1 MNQAAAPVPS
11 NWFGQP
17 RGLTILFLTNMW
29 ETFSYY
35 GMRALLVYYMTKEL
49 LISQQHSSL
58 IYGTYTSFAYFTPIV
73 GGAIAD
79 RYLGKKWAVIIGATT
94 MAAGHFMMAFE
105 PLFYVALA
113 TIALGNGLFLPSLP
127 SQINDLYGPDDPR
140 RGWAYNVYY
149 VGVNVGGFLAPL
161 ICGTLGE
168 TYGWH
173 YGFGAAGVGM
183 LTGLVIYLAGQRYL
197 PPEHT
202 TATIVPRAALERRG
216 GSGRDTF
223 MLLLAVGLAVTVFR
237 GAYEQVGNTVAL
249 WIEGVNRHVGSGEI
263 PMTWFQSLNP
273 LLVIVLTPILLARWR
288 HRANAA
294 REHSPL
300 QKMAIG
306 ALIGGGAYAL
316 LALASAVSPNGA
328 SWWWVVGYFFV
339 LTLGE
344 LYILPTG
351 LGLFARLAPPKL
363 GATTVAAWYL
373 AIFTGSMTAGLIG
386 SWYSSLAHPFFFL
399 VLAGVAGIAA
409 AMLLMLDR
417 RARAVEEARIA
428 ERSALAAVP
437 EGLAANV

>member
-1 MNQAAAPVPS
+1 MSERPERS

-35 GMRALLVYYMTKEL
+35 GMRALLVYYMTRQL
-49 LISQQHSSL
+49 MISQQHSSL

-79 RYLGKKWAVIIGATT
+79 RYLGKKRAVIIGAVT
-94 MAAGHFMMAFE
+94 MATGHFMMTFE
-105 PLFYVALA
+105 PLFYFALA

-161 ICGTLGE
+161 VCGTLGE

-173 YGFGAAGVGM
+173 WGFGAAGVGM
-183 LTGLVIYLAGQRYL
+183 LIGLAIYLAGERYL
-197 PPEHT
+197 PSSKTPANIAPVGAIEK
-202 TATIVPRAALERRG
+202 VG
-216 GSGRDTF
+216 GSRRDTF

-249 WIEGVNRHVGSGEI
+249 WIEGVNRHVGSHEI

-273 LLVIVLTPILLARWR
+273 LLVIVLTPILLALWKRR
-288 HRANAA
+288 SAKGL
-294 REHSPL
+294 EHSPL
-300 QKMAIG
+300 QKMALG
-306 ALIGGGAYAL
+306 ALIGAGAYAL
-316 LALASAVSPNGA
+316 LAIASALSPVGA

-351 LGLFARLAPPKL
+351 LGLFARLAPPKF

-373 AIFTGSMTAGLIG
+373 AIFTGSLTAGFIG
-386 SWYSSLAHPFFFL
+386 SWYSSLTPPFFFL
-399 VLAGVAGIAA
+399 VLAAVATLASG
-409 AMLLMLDR
+409 MLLMLDQ

>member
-1 MNQAAAPVPS
+1 MAAPS

-29 ETFSYY
+29 EQFSYY
-35 GMRALLVYYMTKEL
+35 GMRALLVYYMTRQL

-73 GGAIAD
+73 GGVIAD
-79 RYLGKKWAVIIGATT
+79 RYLGKKRAVIIGATT
-94 MAAGHFMMAFE
+94 MAAGHFMMTFE

-161 ICGTLGE
+161 VCGTLGE
-168 TYGWH
+168 TFGWH
-173 YGFGAAGVGM
+173 WGFGAAGVGM
-183 LTGLVIYLAGQRYL
+183 LTGLAIYLAGERYL
-197 PPEHT
+197 PASST
-202 TATIVPRAALERRG
+202 QATILPSQPLEHG
-216 GSGRDTF
+216 SGSGRDTF

-249 WIEGVNRHVGSGEI
+249 WIGSANRHIGSREI

-273 LLVIVLTPILLARWR
+273 LLVIVMTPVLLARWK
-288 HRANAA
+288 HQAA
-294 REHSPL
+294 AGREQSPL
-300 QKMAIG
+300 QRMATG
-306 ALIGGGAYAL
+306 ALIVGGSYAV
-316 LALASAVSPNGA
+316 LALAAALTPTGA
-328 SWWWVVGYFFV
+328 SWWWIVAYFFV
-339 LTLGE
+339 LTLAE

-351 LGLFARLAPPKL
+351 LGLFARLAPQKL

-373 AIFTGSMTAGLIG
+373 AIFTGSMAAGVIG
-386 SWYSSLAHPFFFL
+386 SWYSSLAPAVFFL
-399 VLAGVAGIAA
+399 VLAGVAALAA
-409 AMLLMLDR
+409 AILLSLDR
-417 RARAVEEARIA
+417 RARSVEAARIV

-437 EGLAANV
+437 EGLAANA

>member
-1 MNQAAAPVPS
+1 MTGRATSS

-35 GMRALLVYYMTKEL
+35 GMRALLVYYMTRQL

-58 IYGTYTSFAYFTPIV
+58 IYGAYTSFAYFTPII

-79 RYLGKKWAVIIGATT
+79 RYLGKKRAVIIGATT

-105 PLFYVALA
+105 PLFYFALA

-140 RGWAYNVYY
+140 RSWAYNVYY

-161 ICGTLGE
+161 VCGTLGE
-168 TYGWH
+168 TFGWH
-173 YGFGAAGVGM
+173 WGFGAAGVGM
-183 LTGLVIYLAGQRYL
+183 LTGLIIYLAGQRHL
-197 PPEHT
+197 PP
-202 TATIVPRAALERRG
+202 PRTPANIAAADAIHPVG

-223 MLLLAVGLAVTVFR
+223 MLLLAVGLAVTIFR

-249 WIEGVNRHVGSGEI
+249 WIEGVNRHAGAREI

-273 LLVIVLTPILLARWR
+273 LLVIVLTPILLARWKR
-288 HRANAA
+288 RAAA
-294 REHSPL
+294 GKEHSPL
-300 QKMAIG
+300 QKMALG
-306 ALIGGGAYAL
+306 ALIGAGAYAL
-316 LALASAVSPNGA
+316 LALASTVSPTGA

-339 LTLGE
+339 LTVGE

-363 GATTVAAWYL
+363 GATTVAAWYF
-373 AIFTGSMTAGLIG
+373 AIFTGNATAGFIG
-386 SWYSSLAHPFFFL
+386 SWYSSLRPSIFFL
-399 VLAGVAGIAA
+399 VLAAVASLSAA
-409 AMLLMLDR
+409 TLLMLDR

-428 ERSALAAVP
+428 ERSALATVP
-437 EGLAANV
+437 EGLATHA

>member
-1 MNQAAAPVPS
+1 MSSAPAPS

-35 GMRALLVYYMTKEL
+35 GMRALLVYYMTKQL
-49 LISQQHSSL
+49 LISQEHSSL

-79 RYLGKKWAVIIGATT
+79 HYLGKKWAVIIGATT

-105 PLFYVALA
+105 PLFYFALA
-113 TIALGNGLFLPSLP
+113 TIAVGNGLFLPSLP

-161 ICGTLGE
+161 VCGTLGE

-173 YGFGAAGVGM
+173 WGFGAAGIGM

-197 PPEHT
+197 PS
-202 TATIVPRAALERRG
+202 PRTPAAILPAEAIERHG
-216 GSGRDTF
+216 GSRRDTF

-249 WIEGVNRHVGSGEI
+249 WIEGVNRHVGSREI

-273 LLVIVLTPILLARWR
+273 LLVIVLTPILLARWKR
-288 HRANAA
+288 EAA
-294 REHSPL
+294 AGREHSPL

-306 ALIGGGAYAL
+306 ALIVAGSYAVLAAAAL
-316 LALASAVSPNGA
+316 LSPTGA
-328 SWWWVVGYFFV
+328 SWVWVAAYFFV

-373 AIFTGSMTAGLIG
+373 AIFTGSMTAGVIG
-386 SWYSSLAHPFFFL
+386 SWYSRLTPPFFFL
-399 VLAGVAGIAA
+399 VLTGVASLAA
-409 AMLLMLDR
+409 VMLLLLDR

-428 ERSALAAVP
+428 ERSALASVP
-437 EGLAANV
+437 EGLAAHV

>member
-1 MNQAAAPVPS
+1 MNERAAPS

-35 GMRALLVYYMTKEL
+35 GMRALLVYYMTKQL

-79 RYLGKKWAVIIGATT
+79 RYLGKKRAVIIGATT
-94 MAAGHFMMAFE
+94 MAAGHFMMAF
-105 PLFYVALA
+105 PQLFYFALA

-161 ICGTLGE
+161 VCGTLGE

-173 YGFGAAGVGM
+173 WGFGAAGVGM
-183 LTGLVIYLAGQRYL
+183 LTGLVIYLAGERYL
-197 PPEHT
+197 PSSKTP
-202 TATIVPRAALERRG
+202 ANIVSVEAIERTG
-216 GSGRDTF
+216 GSSRDTF

-237 GAYEQVGNTVAL
+237 GAYEQVGNTVAV

-273 LLVIVLTPILLARWR
+273 LLVIVLTPILLARWKR
-288 HRANAA
+288 RSDRG

-300 QKMAIG
+300 QKMSIG
-306 ALIGGGAYAL
+306 ALIGAGAYAL
-316 LALASAVSPNGA
+316 LAIASAVSPIGA

-373 AIFTGSMTAGLIG
+373 AIFTGSLTAGFIG
-386 SWYSSLAHPFFFL
+386 SWYSSLKPPFFFL
-399 VLAGVAGIAA
+399 VLAAVATLASG
-409 AMLLMLDR
+409 MLLMLDR
-417 RARAVEEARIA
+417 RARFVEEARIA

>member
-1 MNQAAAPVPS
+1 MSAAPPPS

-35 GMRALLVYYMTKEL
+35 GMRALLVYYMTKQL
-49 LISQQHSSL
+49 LISQQHSSF
-58 IYGTYTSFAYFTPIV
+58 IYGAYTAFAYFTPIV

-79 RYLGKKWAVIIGATT
+79 RYLGKKRAVIIGATT

-105 PLFYVALA
+105 PLFYFALA

-183 LTGLVIYLAGQRYL
+183 LTGLVIYLTGQRYL
-197 PPEHT
+197 PTSRTP
-202 TATIVPRAALERRG
+202 ASIVEPQIVGQRG

-223 MLLLAVGLAVTVFR
+223 LLLLAVGLAVTVFR

-249 WIEGVNRHVGSGEI
+249 WIESADRHLGNSEI

-273 LLVIVLTPILLARWR
+273 LLVIAMTPFLLARWKR
-288 HRANAA
+288 EAA
-294 REHSPL
+294 AGREHSPL
-300 QKMAIG
+300 QKMAAG
-306 ALIGGGAYAL
+306 ALIVGGAYAL
-316 LALASAVSPNGA
+316 LALASLLFPGGA
-328 SWWWVVGYFFV
+328 HWLWIAAFFV
-339 LTLGE
+339 ILTLGE

-373 AIFTGSMTAGLIG
+373 AIFAGSLTAGFIG
-386 SWYSSLAHPFFFL
+386 SWYSSLRPPIFFL
-399 VLAGVAGIAA
+399 VLTAVASLAA
-409 AMLLMLDR
+409 VILLALDR
-417 RARAVEEARIA
+417 RARSVEQARIA
-428 ERSALAAVP
+428 ERSALAAV
-437 EGLAANV
+437 LAANG

>member
-1 MNQAAAPVPS
+1 VTQAAAPS

-17 RGLTILFLTNMW
+17 RGLTILILTNMW

-35 GMRALLVYYMTKEL
+35 GMRALLVYYMTKQL
-49 LISQQHSSL
+49 LISQEHSSL

-94 MAAGHFMMAFE
+94 MAAGHFLMAFE
-105 PLFYVALA
+105 PAFYFALA

-161 ICGTLGE
+161 ICGTIGE
-168 TYGWH
+168 VYGWH
-173 YGFGAAGVGM
+173 YGFGVAGIGM
-183 LTGLVIYLAGQRYL
+183 LAGLAIYLAGQRYL
-197 PPEHT
+197 PPSRTPASILPEG
-202 TATIVPRAALERRG
+202 ALEQRG

-249 WIEGVNRHVGSGEI
+249 WIEGVNRHVGSAEI

-273 LLVIVLTPILLARWR
+273 LLVIVLTPILLARWKR
-288 HRANAA
+288 KADSG

-300 QKMAIG
+300 QKMATG
-306 ALIGGGAYAL
+306 ALIVAGSYAL
-316 LALASAVSPNGA
+316 LAAAATLSPSGA
-328 SWWWVVGYFFV
+328 SWWWVVGYFLV

-373 AIFTGSMTAGLIG
+373 AIFTGSLTAGFIG
-386 SWYSSLAHPFFFL
+386 SWYSSVRPAVYFL
-399 VLAGVAGIAA
+399 VLTGVASLAA
-409 AMLLMLDR
+409 VLLLLLDR
-417 RARAVEEARIA
+417 RARTVEEARIA

>member
-1 MNQAAAPVPS
+1 MTAPAAPS

-17 RGLTILFLTNMW
+17 RGLTILILTNMW

-35 GMRALLVYYMTKEL
+35 GMRALLVYYMTRQL
-49 LISQQHSSL
+49 MISQQHSSL

-79 RYLGKKWAVIIGATT
+79 RYLGKKRAVIIGGSM

-105 PLFYVALA
+105 PAFYVALA

-161 ICGTLGE
+161 VCGTLGE
-168 TYGWH
+168 MFGWH
-173 YGFGAAGVGM
+173 WGFGAAGVGM
-183 LTGLVIYLAGQRYL
+183 LSGLVIYVAGERYL
-197 PPEHT
+197 PASRTP
-202 TATIVPRAALERRG
+202 ATIAAPPRDSRSG
-216 GSGRDTF
+216 TGRDTF
-223 MLLLAVGLAVTVFR
+223 FLLLAVGIAVTVFR

-249 WIEGVNRHVGSGEI
+249 WIETVNRHVGSGQI

-273 LLVIVLTPILLARWR
+273 LLVILLTPVLLARWR
-288 HRANAA
+288 RKADAG

-306 ALIGGGAYAL
+306 ALIGAGAYGL
-316 LALASAVSPNGA
+316 LAVAAAVSPAGA

-373 AIFTGSMTAGLIG
+373 AIFTGSMTAGVIG
-386 SWYSSLAHPFFFL
+386 SWYSSLNHPVFFAI
-399 VLAGVAGIAA
+399 LAGVACIASA
-409 AMLLMLDR
+409 ILLMLDR
-417 RARAVEEARIA
+417 RARSVEEARIA

>member
-1 MNQAAAPVPS
+1 MNERPTPS

-35 GMRALLVYYMTKEL
+35 GMRALLVYYMTRQL

-79 RYLGKKWAVIIGATT
+79 RYLGKKRAVIIGAVT
-94 MAAGHFMMAFE
+94 MATGHFMMTFE
-105 PLFYVALA
+105 PLFYFALA

-161 ICGTLGE
+161 VCGTLGE

-173 YGFGAAGVGM
+173 WGFGAAGVGM
-183 LTGLVIYLAGQRYL
+183 LIGLAIYLAGERYL
-197 PPEHT
+197 PSSKTPANIASVAVIEK
-202 TATIVPRAALERRG
+202 VG
-216 GSGRDTF
+216 GGRRDTF

-273 LLVIVLTPILLARWR
+273 LLVIVLTPILLARWKR
-288 HRANAA
+288 RSEKG

-300 QKMAIG
+300 QKMAFG
-306 ALIGGGAYAL
+306 ALIGAGAYAL
-316 LALASAVSPNGA
+316 LAVASSLSPVGA

-351 LGLFARLAPPKL
+351 LGLFARLAPPKF

-373 AIFTGSMTAGLIG
+373 AIFTGSLTAGFIG
-386 SWYSSLAHPFFFL
+386 SWYSSLTPPFFFL
-399 VLAGVAGIAA
+399 VLAAVATLASG
-409 AMLLMLDR
+409 MLLMLDR
-417 RARAVEEARIA
+417 RARAVEQARIA
-428 ERSALAAVP
+428 ERSALAVVP

>member
-1 MNQAAAPVPS
+1 MSEQAVPS

-35 GMRALLVYYMTKEL
+35 GMRALLVYYMTKQL

-79 RYLGKKWAVIIGATT
+79 RYLGKKRAVIIGATT

-105 PLFYVALA
+105 PLFYFALA

-168 TYGWH
+168 TFGWH
-173 YGFGAAGVGM
+173 YGFAAAGVGM
-183 LTGLVIYLAGQRYL
+183 LSGLVIYLAGQRYL
-197 PPEHT
+197 PPPRT
-202 TATIVPRAALERRG
+202 PATILPPEALERRG

-237 GAYEQVGNTVAL
+237 GSYEQVGNTVAI
-249 WIEGVNRHVGSGEI
+249 WIEGVNRHVGSAEI

-273 LLVIVLTPILLARWR
+273 LLVIVMTPVLLVRWKR
-288 HRANAA
+288 HAA
-294 REHSPL
+294 AGSEQSPL
-300 QKMAIG
+300 QRMATG
-306 ALIGGGAYAL
+306 AIIVGGAYAL
-316 LALASAVSPNGA
+316 LAVAAAVTPQGA
-328 SWWWVVGYFFV
+328 SWLWVAAYFVV

-373 AIFTGSMTAGLIG
+373 AIFSGSLTAGFIG
-386 SWYSSLAHPFFFL
+386 SWYSSLQPPFFFL
-399 VLAGVAGIAA
+399 VLTAVAGLAA
-409 AMLLMLDR
+409 AILLSLDR
-417 RARAVEEARIA
+417 RARSVEAARIA

-437 EGLAANV
+437 EGLATHA